1 MWRQDKEQ
9 PQQSQSNRRMEQEGG
24 RVRATEKFRKLLD
37 ELGVK
42 WTEPTYEYW
51 ELLGIPTSHYVTIV
65 GGKSVEEAIDGT
77 LAAHHLTPEQA
88 VAATLGLDDAYTREE
103 CEASFV
109 RGYSLGSLP
118 SGSDPQWDENRQT
131 VDEHMAELGWVR
143 KDAAT
148 ARDADTSRW
157 HELFG
162 TPEWAELQSQ
172 LAEAERRAAMFE
184 RVAEDQTQRNRDM
197 RNTVNAVT
205 DADAESRWHE
215 LFGTPERAART
226 LANNCHRDGCIACP
240 ALDAD
245 CNVGD
250 YDKLLEWLRGDA

>member
-1 MWRQDKEQ
+1 
-9 PQQSQSNRRMEQEGG
+9 MEQEGG
-24 RVRATEKFRKLLD
+24 RRVRATEKFRKLLD
-37 ELGVK
+37 ELGVR

-51 ELLGIPTSHYVTIV
+51 ELLGGIPTSHYVTIV

-88 VAATLGLDDAYTREE
+88 VAATVGNDDT
-103 CEASFV
+103 
-109 RGYSLGSLP
+109 
-118 SGSDPQWDENRQT
+118 
-131 VDEHMAELGWVR
+131 
-143 KDAAT
+143 
-148 ARDADTSRW
+148 
-157 HELFG
+157 
-162 TPEWAELQSQ
+162 
-172 LAEAERRAAMFE
+172 
-184 RVAEDQTQRNRDM
+184 
-197 RNTVNAVT
+197 
-205 DADAESRWHE
+205 SRWHE